1 MQRSGSM
8 QLKGT
13 GCRRVPHL
21 DALAVS
27 EARSSLGCS
36 AQTLERRQVVIV
48 AAWLLLLPAVP
59 ALVAA
64 MTTGGVVIEDFGK
77 LRSKLV
83 SWRGNVQ

>member
-1 MQRSGSM
+1 M
-8 QLKGT
+8 
-13 GCRRVPHL
+13 
-21 DALAVS
+21 
-27 EARSSLGCS
+27 
-36 AQTLERRQVVIV
+36 V

-83 SWRGNVQ
+83 SWRGNVR